1 MGGPESAT
9 GATGATGTTEVLLAL
24 LRCYWC
30 LRCCGATGAT
40 EYCGI
45 SALWSVVLRVGRGGF
60 YKTLVFWFKSNPLFW
75 GMVFW
80 WLVLLS
86 GAIEY

>member
-45 SALWSVVLRVGRGGF
+45 SALWSLLCSGLGGVGFIKR
-60 YKTLVFWFKSNPLFW
+60 WFFGSNPTRSFGEW
-75 GMVFW
+75 FFG
-80 WLVLLS
+80 
-86 GAIEY
+86 G